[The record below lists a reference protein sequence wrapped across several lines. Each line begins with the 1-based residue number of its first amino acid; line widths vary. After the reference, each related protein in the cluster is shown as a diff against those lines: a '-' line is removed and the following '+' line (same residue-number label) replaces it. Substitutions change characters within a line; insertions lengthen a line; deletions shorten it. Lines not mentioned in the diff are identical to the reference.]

1 MLSAILK
8 TDVAEEIS
16 IKIMDAFVA
25 MKKDN
30 KYFTNRTKIL

>member
-16 IKIMDAFVA
+16 IKIMDAFIV
-25 MKKDN
+25 MKKIIN
-30 KYFTNRTKIL
+30 TSLIE